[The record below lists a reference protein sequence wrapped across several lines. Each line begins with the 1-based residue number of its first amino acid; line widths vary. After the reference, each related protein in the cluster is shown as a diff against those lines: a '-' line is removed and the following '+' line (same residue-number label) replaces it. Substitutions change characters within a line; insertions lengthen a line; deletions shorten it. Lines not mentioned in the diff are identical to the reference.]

1 MKNEKDYINDPFN
14 DPFLLAS
21 DVESAADSALTL
33 VECLWDIVAVN
44 DAKLELL
51 GSYAEHYKSEV
62 RRVDDVLY
70 AINQLLFKIK
80 EAGSDISYGLIA
92 RSREGLSA

>member
-1 MKNEKDYINDPFN
+1 MKKEKDYINDPFN
-14 DPFLLAS
+14 DPFMLAS

-44 DAKLELL
+44 DTKLELL
-51 GSYAEHYKSEV
+51 GSYADYYKSEV
-62 RRVDDVLY
+62 QRVDDVLY

-80 EAGSDISYGLIA
+80 EAGNDISLGIIA
-92 RSREGLSA
+92 RGKEGLSA